1 MSTGGGEWQRAG
13 GPIGRT
19 RFTWN
24 ALLWGL
30 IYPQR
35 RQQIRMTTSG
45 VLLIGLSF
53 GIGTAAYNAANN
65 ILFITL
71 SLLLA
76 CLVLSG
82 VLSWLNF
89 RRVAWQLQVVPPLR
103 VGQEAV
109 VTLGVRNLKRIVPT
123 YGLWF
128 DLLVRAVGR
137 EPPAK
142 AESTFNARGIDVR
155 AAFKKAEEADTRE
168 RLFLRSRLDPGA
180 DVSMDWVFRPKQRGK
195 LFVKLEHVGS
205 LFPFGF
211 LNKSIAAGL
220 RVDAIVWPAPVEYR
234 RFPVA
239 ASRRPVGGERM
250 ARAGTGSD
258 LLALR
263 RYERG
268 DSHGLIHWKAS
279 ARTGHLLVRQLAAE
293 SMERFDLWLRTDQE
307 IWSRNEQFELL
318 VSFVATLI
326 EDLFRADKLTSVA
339 LNNEAPTPVRR
350 LRDVEAFLDRL
361 AELEPARGATN
372 AQSGSGTS
380 RTNLIT
386 LAPDGPRGVAAWVQ
400 GQKIAAA

>member
-1 MSTGGGEWQRAG
+1 MSAASESWQTAG
-13 GPIGRT
+13 GQAR
-19 RFTWN
+19 RSKFTWN
-24 ALLWGL
+24 ALLWGM

-35 RQQIRMTTSG
+35 RQRIRLTASG
-45 VLLIGLSF
+45 LLLIGLAF

-76 CLVLSG
+76 CLILSG

-89 RRVAWQLQVVPPLR
+89 RRVAWRLKLTPPFR

-109 VTLGVRNLKRIVPT
+109 VTLGVRNLKKIVPT

-128 DLLVRAVGR
+128 DLLTRAIGS

-142 AESTFNARGIDVR
+142 AESTLTARGLDVR
-155 AAFKKAEEADTRE
+155 AAFKKADDADTRE
-168 RLFLRSRLDPGA
+168 RLFLRSRLDPKGE
-180 DVSMDWVFRPKQRGK
+180 VEMDWIFRPKQRGK
-195 LFVKLEHVGS
+195 LSVRLENVGS

-220 RVDAIVWPAPVEYR
+220 RVDAVVWPAPVEYR
-234 RFPVA
+234 RFPVI
-239 ASRRPVGGERM
+239 ASRRPIGGERM
-250 ARAGTGSD
+250 ARAGSGSD

-268 DSHGLIHWKAS
+268 DSHRLIHWKAS
-279 ARTGHLLVRQLAAE
+279 ARTGNLLVRQLAAE
-293 SMERFDLWLRTDQE
+293 SMERFELWLRTEQE
-307 IWSRNEQFELL
+307 IWSRPEQFELMA
-318 VSFVATLI
+318 SFVATLV

-339 LNNEAPTPVRR
+339 VDDESPAAVRR
-350 LRDVEAFLDRL
+350 VRDVEAFLDRL
-361 AELEPARGATN
+361 AELTPRTMTVGAEISIA
-372 AQSGSGTS
+372 AQ

-386 LAPDGPRGVAAWVQ
+386 LAPDGPRGVAAWVH